1 MAENPKPLIDEAED
15 GATIVT
21 SFADRET
28 AERYRHAVATYDPQN
43 RMYSA
48 YLNDGASASTLTT
61 R

>member
-28 AERYRHAVATYDPQN
+28 AERYKHAVATYDPQKPKHFQ
-43 RMYSA
+43 R
-48 YLNDGASASTLTT
+48 
-61 R
+61 